1 MKNLFKFLL
10 IPCLLVFTFSCTKTD
25 IFEEDSDVVE
35 VSAEDLEYAK
45 EMLSAELNENEAKL
59 IQTKDQR
66 ITHPKELIDS
76 IEAIL
81 EQNDVPEDVKTQMVQ
96 MRSRLKNHGIAFAHP
111 HFRINGKSVKAGL
124 SQHAHNGSRI
134 DPKTEDEAMDEVALP
149 LVANMLKFVQV
160 EDTNLND
167 LVNAEETI
175 MKQMLFIRETKDLID
190 SHSSNRYL
198 VAETHNATTLLA
210 TLYFAK
216 LNGVDDI
223 VDISP
228 LFEDGPG
235 VDNAISIMTKMFQI
249 FLKLI
254 SSGDAGR

>member
-1 MKNLFKFLL
+1 
-10 IPCLLVFTFSCTKTD
+10 
-25 IFEEDSDVVE
+25 
-35 VSAEDLEYAK
+35 
-45 EMLSAELNENEAKL
+45 
-59 IQTKDQR
+59 
-66 ITHPKELIDS
+66 
-76 IEAIL
+76 
-81 EQNDVPEDVKTQMVQ
+81 MVQ

-235 VDNAISIMTKMFQI
+235 VDNAISIMTKMFQNED
-249 FLKLI
+249 FVNYVRRNPETQYRLQQVLAVEFGYSDI
-254 SSGDAGR
+254 SRFEGTIPSGAYNEKAKSGLLNAI